1 MVVVHEVHHQWWLRP
16 EFVWRRARGGDG
28 RWWKK
33 GCDADRPDAFADG
46 CRLSSHAAAAA
57 GLVILLANWQAND

>member
-1 MVVVHEVHHQWWLRP
+1 MVITAGVCVAS
-16 EFVWRRARGGDG
+16 RARRGWPLMEE
-28 RWWKK
+28 RL
-33 GCDADRPDAFADG
+33 CDADRPDAFADG